1 MLLRAHPVMGW
12 HPLQGQ
18 SMARDPLLQYAFW
31 KRTCKSLLNYDVSV
45 QTWFSTRILLC
56 FLSLNRFNLSSL
68 KQKQNLLLIL
78 IRSGKS
84 CGHISPQ
91 VREYGFRNPE
101 NVACENRNVTKF
113 CLWNLKFR
121 ALESGIQLKK
131 SHQRFDFG
139 IQFQLTKNPEFTAW
153 NPESK
158 TVFDSLIWAIH
169 FKAMPKVSCQFWL
182 TSARVT
188 LGTRGFSRVRR
199 EFSVLAEG
207 RSPEKDF
214 SRRSL

>member
-91 VREYGFRNPE
+91 VREYGFQNPE
-101 NVACENRNVTKF
+101 MLLVKTGMWRSFACGI
-113 CLWNLKFR
+113 WN
-121 ALESGIQLKK
+121 SGL
-131 SHQRFDFG
+131 
-139 IQFQLTKNPEFTAW
+139 W
-153 NPESK
+153 NPESSSRNL
-158 TVFDSLIWAIH
+158 TNDSTSESNFNWQRIRNSRLGIQNPRLSLI
-169 FKAMPKVSCQFWL
+169 L
-182 TSARVT
+182 
-188 LGTRGFSRVRR
+188 LY
-199 EFSVLAEG
+199 G
-207 RSPEKDF
+207 RYILRPC
-214 SRRSL
+214 RRSHANSG